1 MRLIEYRYLVPGR
14 DINFRLYALG
24 DVHIGA
30 LNCAEVELIK
40 LVKHIQKDPYAVWI
54 GGGDYADAV
63 ILNDAARFDVN
74 TLPNW
79 MLTGN
84 PQTIKERIGDIL
96 FAQRQRFV
104 DIVSPIR
111 DKCLGLI
118 EGNHEFAIFKHHNR
132 DHMSELCR
140 MLDVPNLTDCAFL
153 RLKFSRNVAYCKK
166 QSVRKHGYPT
176 STCTVFIC
184 HGHGGGRTAGAEPT
198 KLQRLAMDKDA
209 DIILTGH
216 SHTYH
221 ILPPIVQLA
230 VPHSGK
236 LPEDPI
242 VHEKHVANWGS
253 FLYTYKTGAS
263 TYSSRENYPVRP
275 MYTVETVI
283 SPWHTNRTQEF
294 VRIQMNGIKL

>member
-1 MRLIEYRYLVPGR
+1 MKLMDYRYLVSGR
-14 DINFRLYALG
+14 DVEFRLYVLG

-40 LVKHIQKDPYAVWI
+40 LVKHIQKDPYAIWV

-104 DIVSPIR
+104 KLVMPIR

-140 MLDVPNLTDCAFL
+140 MLDVTNLTDCAFL
-153 RLKFSRNVAYCKK
+153 RLRFLRN
-166 QSVRKHGYPT
+166 
-176 STCTVFIC
+176 
-184 HGHGGGRTAGAEPT
+184 
-198 KLQRLAMDKDA
+198 
-209 DIILTGH
+209 
-216 SHTYH
+216 
-221 ILPPIVQLA
+221 
-230 VPHSGK
+230 
-236 LPEDPI
+236 
-242 VHEKHVANWGS
+242 
-253 FLYTYKTGAS
+253 
-263 TYSSRENYPVRP
+263 P
-275 MYTVETVI
+275 MR
-283 SPWHTNRTQEF
+283 S
-294 VRIQMNGIKL
+294 

>member
-1 MRLIEYRYLVPGR
+1 MRLMEYKYLVPGR
-14 DINFRLYALG
+14 DVTFRLYALG

-30 LNCAEVELIK
+30 LNCAEEELTK
-40 LVKHIQKDPYAVWI
+40 LVQRIKNDPFAIWV

-63 ILNDAARFDVN
+63 ILNDVSRFDVN

-79 MLTGN
+79 MLRGN

-104 DIVSPIR
+104 SMVKPIQ

-132 DHMSELCR
+132 DHMAELCR
-140 MLDVPNLTDCAFL
+140 MLSVPNLTDCAFL
-153 RLKFSRNVAYCKK
+153 RLRFI
-166 QSVRKHGYPT
+166 RKTDHANSGHNPST
-176 STCTVFIC
+176 TCTVFIC

-198 KLQRLAMDKDA
+198 KLQRLAMDKDV
-209 DIILTGH
+209 DIVLTGH
-216 SHTYH
+216 THTYD
-221 ILPPIVQLA
+221 ILPPIVQLGIPTTGA
-230 VPHSGK
+230 

-253 FLYTYKTGAS
+253 FLYTYKTGPS

-275 MYTVETVI
+275 MYTVEAVI
-283 SPWHTNRTQEF
+283 SPFRTNRTNQF
-294 VRIQMNGIKL
+294 VKIQMNGIKL